1 MTCRR
6 CGHVNET
13 GANFCSSCG
22 APLAGA
28 AGSDDTTASLAALEE
43 RHELDEEL
51 GSALADLPVGMGMVV
66 VRRGPNAGSR
76 YMLDADAVTVGRHPA
91 SEIFL
96 DDITVSRRHAVI
108 RRLQTNGYEVSDVG
122 SLNGTYVNHERVETA
137 PLHYLDE
144 IQVGRFV
151 LTFLVGGAAEVP
163 A

>member
-6 CGHVNET
+6 CGHANEA

-22 APLAGA
+22 APLSAG
-28 AGSDDTTASLAALEE
+28 GGPDDTTASLAALEE

-51 GSALADLPVGMGMVV
+51 GSALAELPVGMGMLV

-76 YMLDADAVTVGRHPA
+76 YLLDDDAIAVGRHPD

-96 DDITVSRRHAVI
+96 DDITVSRRHAVV
-108 RRLQTNGYEVSDVG
+108 RRPGGGGYEVSDVG
-122 SLNGTYVNHERVETA
+122 SLNGTYVNHERVESA

-144 IQVGRFV
+144 LQVGRFV
-151 LTFLVGGAAEVP
+151 LTFLVGGAAEVGP
-163 A
+163 